1 MSKHWKQPTPE
12 RETTISKQ
20 FRPYERKRIKMNAPR
35 NSNNSPRNP
44 RWSRRDFLIRS
55 TLVGAGALSLPAFLA
70 ACGDDDGGSSSDTS
84 GGGSKKLTFDN
95 WPAYIDEETVAEFR
109 AATGIDLRYLES
121 YNDNNEYFAKVQP
134 VLSKG
139 NKIDADIL
147 APTYWMAARYV
158 QLGWAQKLPLDAI
171 PNKANLRGD
180 LVGPNWDKNGEYSLP
195 WQTGTAGIAYNI
207 SATGREI
214 RSVSELFNPEFKGRV
229 GMLTE
234 MRDTI
239 GLILMGENID
249 PSSITT
255 FDDAAPAFE
264 KLAKAKADKQIRQF
278 TGNDYM
284 DDLSSGNFAVCVGW
298 SGDILQLAKDNPD
311 VRFVIPEEGGTSWYD
326 SMIWV
331 TGSENADSV
340 AQWMNYVYDPVNAA
354 KIAVGTGYM
363 TPVEGVREVL
373 EAMGGDEAEMAND
386 VLLFPDDETLS
397 RLLVFASLSEE
408 EEAKFDEE
416 FSKITGA

>member
-1 MSKHWKQPTPE
+1 
-12 RETTISKQ
+12 
-20 FRPYERKRIKMNAPR
+20 MNTRNIGSNDNGAPH
-35 NSNNSPRNP
+35 SS

-55 TLVGAGALSLPAFLA
+55 ALAGAGALSLPAFLA
-70 ACGDDDGGSSSDTS
+70 ACGDDDGGSSN
-84 GGGSKKLTFDN
+84 GGSGSTSLVFDN
-95 WPAYIDEETVAEFR
+95 WPAYIDDETVSEFR

-134 VLSKG
+134 ILSQG

-147 APTYWMAARYV
+147 APTYWMASRYV
-158 QLGWAQKLPLDAI
+158 QLGWAQKLPLDLI
-171 PNKANLRGD
+171 PNKANLRDD
-180 LVGPNWDKNGEYSLP
+180 LVGPQWDPNGEYSLP

-214 RSVSELFNPEFKGRV
+214 RNVSDLFNADFKGRV

-239 GLILMGENID
+239 GLILMGEGID
-249 PSSITT
+249 PSTIST
-255 FDDAAPAFE
+255 FDDAAPAFD
-264 KLAKAKADKQIRQF
+264 KLAKAKADGQIRQF

-298 SGDILQLAKDNPD
+298 SGDIIQLAKDNPD

-331 TGSENADSV
+331 TGSDKRDAV
-340 AQWMNYVYDPVNAA
+340 AQWMNYVYDPENAA

-373 EAMGGDEAEMAND
+373 AGMGGEEAEMAED
-386 VLLFPDDETLS
+386 SLLFPDDETLS
-397 RLLVFASLSEE
+397 RLRVFASLSEE

>member
-1 MSKHWKQPTPE
+1 
-12 RETTISKQ
+12 
-20 FRPYERKRIKMNAPR
+20 MNTR
-35 NSNNSPRNP
+35 RQNSDSPRSP
-44 RWSRRDFLIRS
+44 RWSRRDFIIRS
-55 TLVGAGALSLPAFLA
+55 SLAGAGALSLPALLA
-70 ACGDDDGGSSSDTS
+70 ACGGDDSGSSDTTT
-84 GGGSKKLTFDN
+84 GGGGGNSLVFDN
-95 WPAYIDEETVAEFR
+95 WPAYIDEATVGEFI
-109 AATGIDLRYLES
+109 AATGIDLKYLET

-134 VLSKG
+134 SLSKG
-139 NKIDADIL
+139 DKIDADIL

-158 QLGWAQKLPLDAI
+158 QLGWAQKLPIDAI
-171 PNKANLRGD
+171 PNAANLRSD
-180 LVGPNWDKNGEYSLP
+180 LVGPNWDPKGEYSLP

-214 RSVSELFNPEFKGRV
+214 RSVADLFDPEFNGRV

-239 GLILMGENID
+239 GLILMGEGID
-249 PSSITT
+249 PSTLKS

-284 DDLSSGNFAVCVGW
+284 DDLDKGDFALCVAW
-298 SGDILQLAKDNPD
+298 SGDVIQLSKDNPD
-311 VRFVIPEEGGTSWYD
+311 VRFIIPEEGGTSWYD

-331 TGSENADSV
+331 AGSENRDAV

-354 KIAVGTGYM
+354 KIAVGSGYM
-363 TPVEGVREVL
+363 TPVNGVREVL
-373 EAMGGDEAEMAND
+373 EGMGGAEAEMAND
-386 VLLFPDDETLS
+386 VLLFPDEATLS
-397 RLLVFASLSEE
+397 RLRVFASLSEE

-416 FSKITGA
+416 FSKIIGA